1 MDNITLAERIR
12 GNKLYKSTILGSV
25 SGGIGYI
32 CTLPLDA
39 IKQNIQVGKKFTPS
53 IFKHYFKG
61 GLLGL
66 TSIIPQMGI
75 KFTVNAYLDKNYKFH
90 PMINGFIAGLCDGA
104 FLGPVLS
111 AQSLQQINTSLSYRE
126 SFMLLKKQSLFQ
138 LSIPMALRNAFYTSF
153 LLGGYRMIPDKKQT
167 FGQDLLYASLL
178 NIPGTIACSP
188 SDVIRAKQNEL
199 LLNKQNINVIHV
211 CKEIYNKD
219 GLLGFFRGYRM
230 LYINFAIRFPFT
242 LATFN
247 YLMKEF

>member
-1 MDNITLAERIR
+1 MDKSASDRILKD
-12 GNKLYKSTILGSV
+12 NKLYRSTVLGSI

-61 GLLGL
+61 GILGV
-66 TSIIPQMGI
+66 TSIVPQMGI
-75 KFTVNAYLDKNYKFH
+75 KFSVNAYLEKHHSFH
-90 PMINGFIAGLCDGA
+90 PMLNGFIAGLFDGA

-111 AQSLQQINTSLSYRE
+111 AQSLQQINTSLSYRQ
-126 SFMLLKKQSLFQ
+126 SFSLLKQQSLVQ

-188 SDVIRAKQNEL
+188 SDVIRAKQNEF
-199 LLNKQNINVIHV
+199 LLNKQNISVVHV

-219 GLLGFFRGYRM
+219 GFLGFFRGYRM

-247 YLMKEF
+247 YLMKEY

>member
-1 MDNITLAERIR
+1 ME
-12 GNKLYKSTILGSV
+12 NKLYKSTVLGSV
-25 SGGIGYI
+25 SGGVGYI

-39 IKQNIQVGKKFTPS
+39 IKQNIQVGKQFSPS

-61 GLLGL
+61 GFLGL

-75 KFTVNAYLDKNYKFH
+75 KFSTNAYLEKNHTFH
-90 PMINGFIAGLCDGA
+90 PMLNGFIAGLFDGA

-111 AQSLQQINTSLSYRE
+111 AQSLQQINTNLSYRQ
-126 SFMLLKKQSLFQ
+126 SFEILKGKSLFQ
-138 LSIPMALRNAFYTSF
+138 LSIPMALRNALYTSS
-153 LLGGYRMIPDKKQT
+153 LLGGYRMIPNKKQN
-167 FGQDLLYASLL
+167 FGQDLFYASLL

-188 SDVIRAKQNEL
+188 ADVIRAKQNEF
-199 LLNKQNINVIHV
+199 LLNSKNISVIHV

-247 YLMKEF
+247 YLMREY